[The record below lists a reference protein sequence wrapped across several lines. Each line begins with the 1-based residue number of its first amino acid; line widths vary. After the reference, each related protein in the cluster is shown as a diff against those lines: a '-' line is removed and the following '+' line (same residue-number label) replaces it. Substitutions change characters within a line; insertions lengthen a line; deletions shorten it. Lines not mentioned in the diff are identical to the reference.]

1 MITLMVILFFLL
13 LVVIVG
19 AILNSISSI
28 LGVIFVICIG
38 IFIFLMII
46 GLIISFIINFFT
58 ATKEERRA
66 YEVKREVKKLRRKGR
81 KAEARLIEQNEM
93 LLNSCLYH
101 YRTVFKRF
109 RCLD

>member
-1 MITLMVILFFLL
+1 MVTLMVILFFLL

-46 GLIISFIINFFT
+46 GLIVNFFT

-66 YEVKREVKKLRRKGR
+66 YEVKREVKKLKRNGR

-93 LLNSCLYH
+93 LLNREKSN
-101 YRTVFKRF
+101 RK
-109 RCLD
+109 